1 MKVLRLAILTFTCT
15 ALSFGASKEII
26 ELQRDVAL
34 LQDKMDAMQ
43 RDLDTKLGALTA
55 LLQQTQDNS
64 ARSNAQ
70 IANLQDTLSNGVSKS
85 LTPVAGLGTKVDSMS
100 DDVRALRDALNDL
113 NGRLERMDAKI
124 TDLKNQM
131 QIMQNPPA
139 APGSAAAPTGAAG
152 SQVQPGNT
160 QPGAPP
166 PGMTAER
173 TYTDARRDLQSGNT
187 DLALQ
192 EFQQYLTYFPNTE
205 LAPNAQYY
213 IGEIYLNR
221 NDYNNAIA
229 AFDAVLERY
238 PENPKT
244 PDAHLMKGM
253 ALLKAG
259 QRNRAVQEFRTLVS
273 NYPRTDD
280 ARKAQQQLRQLG
292 ASGSANPTATARRR
306 QQQTQPQQ
314 PQPQQ

>member
-1 MKVLRLAILTFTCT
+1 MKVLRLAALTVIGS
-15 ALSFGASKEII
+15 ALSFGASKEIV

-34 LQDKMDAMQ
+34 LQDKMDTMQ

-55 LLQQTQDNS
+55 MLQAVQDNS
-64 ARSNAQ
+64 AKSNAS
-70 IANLQDTLSNGVSKS
+70 LQDALSNGVGKQ
-85 LTPVAGLGTKVDSMS
+85 LAPVSGLSAKVDSMG
-100 DDVRALRDALNDL
+100 DDVHALRDSLNDL
-113 NGRLERMDAKI
+113 SARLERMDAKM

-131 QIMQNPPA
+131 QIIQNPPA
-139 APGSAAAPTGAAG
+139 APGAAGPGTAPGTQPQAGAAAG
-152 SQVQPGNT
+152 
-160 QPGAPP
+160 PP
-166 PGMTAER
+166 AGMTAEK
-173 TYTDARRDLQSGNT
+173 TYTDARRDLQTGNT

-205 LAPNAQYY
+205 LAASAQYY
-213 IGEIYLNR
+213 IGEILFR
-221 NDYNNAIA
+221 RSDYTNAIP

-244 PDAHLMKGM
+244 ADAHFMKGM

-259 QRNRAVQEFRTLVS
+259 QRSRAVQEFLTLVA

-292 ASGSANPTATARRR
+292 SPASSAPTTARRR
-306 QQQTQPQQ
+306 PQSERY
-314 PQPQQ
+314 

>member
-1 MKVLRLAILTFTCT
+1 MKVLRVAALTLTWS
-15 ALSFGASKEII
+15 ALSFGASKEMV

-34 LQDKMDAMQ
+34 LQDKMDTLQ

-55 LLQQTQDNS
+55 MLQAVQDNS
-64 ARSNAQ
+64 ARSNAS
-70 IANLQDTLSNGVSKS
+70 LQDALSNGVGKQ
-85 LTPVAGLGTKVDSMS
+85 LAPVSGLSTKVDSMGE
-100 DDVRALRDALNDL
+100 DVRALKDSLNDL
-113 NGRLERMDAKI
+113 SARLERMDAKM

-131 QIMQNPPA
+131 QIIQNPPA
-139 APGSAAAPTGAAG
+139 APGAAAPGAA
-152 SQVQPGNT
+152 PGT
-160 QPGAPP
+160 QPQAGTAAGPP
-166 PGMTAER
+166 AGMTAEK
-173 TYTDARRDLQSGNT
+173 TYTDARRDLQTGNT

-205 LAPNAQYY
+205 LAASAQYY
-213 IGEIYLNR
+213 IGEISYR
-221 NDYNNAIA
+221 RGDYTNAIP

-244 PDAHLMKGM
+244 ADAHFMKGM

-259 QRNRAVQEFRTLVS
+259 QRNRAVQEFRTLVA

-292 ASGSANPTATARRR
+292 ASASSAPTTARRR
-306 QQQTQPQQ
+306 PQ
-314 PQPQQ
+314 

>member
-1 MKVLRLAILTFTCT
+1 MKFLRLAALTLIWS
-15 ALSFGASKEII
+15 ALSFGASKEIV

-34 LQDKMDAMQ
+34 LQDKMDTMQ

-55 LLQQTQDNS
+55 MLQAVQDNS
-64 ARSNAQ
+64 AKANASV
-70 IANLQDTLSNGVSKS
+70 QDALNN
-85 LTPVAGLGTKVDSMS
+85 GLGKQLAPVSGLSTKVDSMG
-100 DDVRALRDALNDL
+100 DDVHALRDALNDL
-113 NGRLERMDAKI
+113 SARLERMDAKM

-131 QIMQNPPA
+131 QIIQNPPA
-139 APGSAAAPTGAAG
+139 APGATSPGATTPGAAPGSQPQPGGAAAPPA
-152 SQVQPGNT
+152 
-160 QPGAPP
+160 
-166 PGMTAER
+166 GMTAEK
-173 TYTDARRDLQSGNT
+173 TYTDARRDLQTGNT

-205 LAPNAQYY
+205 LAASAQYY
-213 IGEIYLNR
+213 IGEILFR
-221 NDYNNAIA
+221 RGDYNNAIP

-244 PDAHLMKGM
+244 ADAHFMKGM

-259 QRNRAVQEFRTLVS
+259 QRSRAVQEFRTLVA

-292 ASGSANPTATARRR
+292 ASASSAPSTARRR
-306 QQQTQPQQ
+306 PQ
-314 PQPQQ
+314 

>member
-1 MKVLRLAILTFTCT
+1 MKVLRLAALTLIGS
-15 ALSFGASKEII
+15 ALSFGASKEIV

-34 LQDKMDAMQ
+34 LQDKMDTMQ

-55 LLQQTQDNS
+55 MLQAVQDNS
-64 ARSNAQ
+64 AKSNAS
-70 IANLQDTLSNGVSKS
+70 LQDALSNGVGKQ
-85 LTPVAGLGTKVDSMS
+85 LAPVSGLSAKVDSMG
-100 DDVRALRDALNDL
+100 DDVHALRDSLNDL
-113 NGRLERMDAKI
+113 SARLERMDAKM

-131 QIMQNPPA
+131 QIIQNPPA
-139 APGSAAAPTGAAG
+139 APGAAG
-152 SQVQPGNT
+152 PGTAPGT
-160 QPGAPP
+160 QPQAGTPAGPP
-166 PGMTAER
+166 AGMTAEK
-173 TYTDARRDLQSGNT
+173 TYTDARRDLQTGNT

-205 LAPNAQYY
+205 LAASAQYY
-213 IGEIYLNR
+213 IGEILFR
-221 NDYNNAIA
+221 RSDYTNAIP

-244 PDAHLMKGM
+244 ADAHFMKGM

-259 QRNRAVQEFRTLVS
+259 QRSRAVQEFRTLVA

-292 ASGSANPTATARRR
+292 SPASSAPTTARRR
-306 QQQTQPQQ
+306 SQ
-314 PQPQQ
+314 

>member
-1 MKVLRLAILTFTCT
+1 MKFLRLAALTLIWS
-15 ALSFGASKEII
+15 ALSFGASKEIV

-34 LQDKMDAMQ
+34 LQDKMDTMQ

-55 LLQQTQDNS
+55 MLQAVQDNS
-64 ARSNAQ
+64 AKANASV
-70 IANLQDTLSNGVSKS
+70 QDALNN
-85 LTPVAGLGTKVDSMS
+85 GLGKQLAPVSGLSTKVDSMG
-100 DDVRALRDALNDL
+100 DDVHALRDALNDL
-113 NGRLERMDAKI
+113 SARLERMDAKM

-131 QIMQNPPA
+131 QIIQNPPA
-139 APGSAAAPTGAAG
+139 APGATSPGATTPGAAPGSQPQPGGAAAPPA
-152 SQVQPGNT
+152 
-160 QPGAPP
+160 
-166 PGMTAER
+166 GMTAEK
-173 TYTDARRDLQSGNT
+173 TYTDARRDLQTGNT

-205 LAPNAQYY
+205 LAASAQYY
-213 IGEIYLNR
+213 IGEILFR
-221 NDYNNAIA
+221 RGDYNNAIP

-244 PDAHLMKGM
+244 ADAHFMKGM

-259 QRNRAVQEFRTLVS
+259 QRSRAVQEFRTLVA

-292 ASGSANPTATARRR
+292 ASASSAPSTAHRR
-306 QQQTQPQQ
+306 PQ
-314 PQPQQ
+314 